1 MQPIQINVQVNIG
14 LDTGLSKLLSK
25 LLPGLLP
32 RAAEGRVELT
42 PSPEE
47 KEITDAAVKEAAEA
61 QAGKI
66 TQEQNPVPEPETA
79 PEPEAPA
86 KEETKKYTEADVRA
100 AIDRT
105 RKRIIGEDYRAHP
118 DSEMYKK
125 WYRALSDWFKNTSA
139 VFGGAKPSLLPDSE
153 SRAKFIACCD
163 AVYVKDGVLTEDCP
177 Y

>member
-47 KEITDAAVKEAAEA
+47 KEIIDAAVKEAAEA

-125 WYRALSDWFKNTSA
+125 WYTPLSDWFKNTSA